1 MSNLSL
7 FGSILLICASTL
19 SAQDKMAIPP
29 PASPAVKH
37 YYRLNYVLKE
47 WDDGKVINQRAYTLP
62 TTARADTLTISTTA
76 GDEWTRLRAGTRLP
90 VPKGN
95 EVSYID
101 VGVNIDNRLREAGDM
116 LSLELTADITSAAP
130 ETGNA
135 TVAPALRQ
143 VRATTQSLI
152 TAGKPAIVFTA
163 DDPASH
169 HRFELEVTATPQ
181 H

>member
-1 MSNLSL
+1 MNSL
-7 FGSILLICASTL
+7 TLFASILLICASAST
-19 SAQDKMAIPP
+19 AQDKPAAAPAAAP
-29 PASPAVKH
+29 PAPKH

-47 WDDGKVINQRAYTLP
+47 SDEGKVINQRAYTLP
-62 TTARADTLTISTTA
+62 TTS

-101 VGVNIDNRLREAGDM
+101 VGVNIDNRLREVGSM
-116 LSLELTADITSAAP
+116 LSLEMTADITSATP
-130 ETGNA
+130 EAGNA

-152 TAGKPAIVFTA
+152 APGKPTTVFTA
-163 DDPASH
+163 DDPASR
-169 HRFELEVTATPQ
+169 HRFELEVTATPE

>member
-1 MSNLSL
+1 MNNLSL
-7 FGSILLICASTL
+7 FGSILLICASTV
-19 SAQDKMAIPP
+19 SAQDMAIAP
-29 PASPAVKH
+29 PAPPAPKH

-47 WDDGKVINQRAYTLP
+47 SDEGKVINQRAYTLP
-62 TTARADTLTISTTA
+62 TTS
-76 GDEWTRLRAGTRLP
+76 GDDWTRLRAGTRLP
-90 VPKGN
+90 VTTGNIMKGA
-95 EVSYID
+95 EVTYID

-135 TVAPALRQ
+135 TGAPALRQ
-143 VRATTQSLI
+143 VRATTQNLI
-152 TAGKPAIVFTA
+152 APGKPTTVFTA

>member
-1 MSNLSL
+1 MNNLSL
-7 FGSILLICASTL
+7 IGSILLICASTL

-29 PASPAVKH
+29 PASPAPKH

-47 WDDGKVINQRAYTLP
+47 SDEGKVINQRAYTIP
-62 TTARADTLTISTTA
+62 TTA
-76 GDEWTRLRAGTRLP
+76 GDEWSRLRAGTRLP
-90 VPKGN
+90 VTTGNIMKGA
-95 EVSYID
+95 EVTYID
-101 VGVNIDNRLREAGDM
+101 VGVNIDNRLHEASDM

-143 VRATTQSLI
+143 VRATTQNLI
-152 TAGKPAIVFTA
+152 APGKPTTVFTA